1 MYFHDRFSAT
11 CQVVAALQLARE
23 LALALMQALLPVL
36 SLALAPLPT
45 ATSAPALLL
54 VLLLMLAL
62 ALARALAGPIN
73 VCASLHLC
81 VSVFMLLCVTC
92 SHRSTTCLYK
102 LFSGWEF
109 RA

>member
-1 MYFHDRFSAT
+1 M
-11 CQVVAALQLARE
+11 AALQLARE

-36 SLALAPLPT
+36 SLALALLPS

-62 ALARALAGPIN
+62 ALARALAGPIY

-81 VSVFMLLCVTC
+81 VAVFMLLCVT
-92 SHRSTTCLYK
+92 RSPLNYM
-102 LFSGWEF
+102 LVQVLQRVGI
-109 RA
+109 